1 MVELWIP
8 ITLGAAFFQTL
19 RSALQKHLRTRLST
33 AGATYVRFLYA
44 WPLIL
49 LYFWGLTRFSGLQV
63 PDPNPVF
70 FLYCLLGGI
79 AQILFTFFL
88 IWMFSFRNFAVG
100 TTFSKTE
107 IVPVALFGFLIL
119 GDSLNLAAAAAI
131 GLSLIG
137 VVALSAARG
146 EISPRGLLLGLGQK
160 PTLIGLT
167 SGLFLGASVV
177 FFRAAAL
184 SLGGEG
190 FVMQAASALAV
201 SVLLQTALMTLF
213 LRLREPGQI
222 TAVLR
227 NWRVALWVGIAGAL
241 ASVCWFTAF
250 TLQNAAYVR
259 ALGQVELVF
268 TFLASGLFFKERSN
282 AVELAGIALIVAAI
296 LILVWAG

>member
-8 ITLGAAFFQTL
+8 ITLAAAFFQTL
-19 RSALQKHLRTRLST
+19 RSALQKHLKARLST

-44 WPLIL
+44 WPLVL
-49 LYFWGLTRFSGLQV
+49 LYLWGLTRFAGLPV
-63 PDPNPVF
+63 PEPNPVF

-107 IVPVALFGFLIL
+107 VVLVAVLGFLIL
-119 GDSLNLAAAAAI
+119 GDRLTLAAAAAI

-137 VVALSAARG
+137 VVALSAAHG
-146 EISPRGLLLGLGQK
+146 EISLRGLFLGLGEK

-190 FVMQAASALAV
+190 FLVQAASALAV
-201 SVLLQTALMTLF
+201 SVLLQTALMSLY

-227 NWRVALWVGIAGAL
+227 NWRSGIWVGLAATL
-241 ASVCWFTAF
+241 ASICWFSAL

-268 TFLASGLFFKERSN
+268 TLLASGLFFKERSN
-282 AVELAGIALIVAAI
+282 PVELAGIALIVAAI
-296 LILVWAG
+296 LILVLAG

>member
-19 RSALQKHLRTRLST
+19 RSALQKRLRARLST

-44 WPLIL
+44 SPLIL
-49 LYFWGLTRFSGLQV
+49 LYFWGLTGVSGLPV
-63 PDPNPVF
+63 PEPNPIF
-70 FLYCLLGGI
+70 FLYCLLGGV

-107 IVPVALFGFLIL
+107 VVLVALLGFLIL
-119 GDSLNLAAAAAI
+119 GDRLTLAAAAAI

-137 VVALSAARG
+137 VVALSVAHS
-146 EISPRGLLLGLGQK
+146 EVSLRGLFLGLGEK

-177 FFRAAAL
+177 FFRAATL

-190 FVMQAASALAV
+190 FLMQAASALAV
-201 SVLLQTALMTLF
+201 SVLLQTALMSVY

-227 NWRVALWVGIAGAL
+227 NWPAAVWVGVAGAA
-241 ASVCWFTAF
+241 ASICWFTAF
-250 TLQNAAYVR
+250 ALQNAAYVR

-282 AVELAGIALIVAAI
+282 AVELVGIALIVAAI
-296 LILVWAG
+296 LIL